1 MEELKNLK
9 FKEFNDEEL
18 FEDKKEL
25 KRKIF
30 FLKEKILNERKK
42 MKRKIIFSLSI
53 SLLLIFVLL
62 LSLVIIPWFR
72 IVQAENIAKEVIKYN
87 FGDNTKIRDVSLK
100 SNGLVIVTLL
110 DKQIIIDTSQKKIIK
125 YIAPEK
131 IDLTDKEKERA
142 KEILMNDEILKKF
155 PISLCVDVKLNETL
169 NDEDKKNSVF
179 YQLKVIDL
187 RGNIEIANI
196 EGFGF
201 KESDEKTARIEIKS
215 KIFPEGT
222 RVFVFVD
229 LKRNKIA
236 GAGTVNNNGEVIGP
250 IQIIEYP

>member
-169 NDEDKKNSVF
+169 NDEDKKIVF
-179 YQLKVIDL
+179 ST
-187 RGNIEIANI
+187 N
-196 EGFGF
+196 
-201 KESDEKTARIEIKS
+201 
-215 KIFPEGT
+215 
-222 RVFVFVD
+222 
-229 LKRNKIA
+229 
-236 GAGTVNNNGEVIGP
+236 
-250 IQIIEYP
+250 